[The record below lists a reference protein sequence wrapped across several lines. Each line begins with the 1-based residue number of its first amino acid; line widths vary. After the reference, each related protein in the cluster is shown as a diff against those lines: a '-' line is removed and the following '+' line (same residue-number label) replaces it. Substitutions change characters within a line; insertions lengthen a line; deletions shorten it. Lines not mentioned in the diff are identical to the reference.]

1 METAQ
6 LKERFNELLTEY
18 NLPEQ
23 IERLYQKAVDSGAL
37 DIANESGED
46 YRVAKI
52 IWYAI
57 LLKLREDAVPF
68 HPDNRKQAQN
78 LSLFS

>member
-68 HPDNRKQAQN
+68 HLDNRKQAQN
-78 LSLFS
+78 LSLFL